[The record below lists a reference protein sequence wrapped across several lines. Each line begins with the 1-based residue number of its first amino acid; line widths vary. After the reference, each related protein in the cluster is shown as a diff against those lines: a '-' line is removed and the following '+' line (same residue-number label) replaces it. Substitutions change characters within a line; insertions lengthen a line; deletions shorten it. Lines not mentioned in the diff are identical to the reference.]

1 MTEEETVRNTF
12 LHFSRITP
20 TRDKN
25 ESLRIFPALGW
36 DTRLINVQ
44 WRRRYTRISRLNTS
58 GTVGRRITRVPYAGV
73 KFREIKNSEI
83 YPLARYTRSKGWD
96 ASCLANNCFSS
107 PFRIFVWWAAIWSS
121 CGGWSYCAYLSRIWG
136 KDIGSLMF
144 LRHFGLFGNI

>member
-20 TRDKN
+20 ARDKN

-44 WRRRYTRISRLNTS
+44 WRYTRISRLNTS

-83 YPLARYTRSKGWD
+83 YPLARYTSRPRGGML
-96 ASCLANNCFSS
+96 LAWRTTVSLHPLPHFVFS
-107 PFRIFVWWAAIWSS
+107 F
-121 CGGWSYCAYLSRIWG
+121 GGRQ
-136 KDIGSLMF
+136 
-144 LRHFGLFGNI
+144 FGPLAVDEVIALICREFEEKIPEV